1 MSRVLVRL
9 ALTAFLVAGCAGR
22 PETAEQEAVADS
34 LRAQALIEA
43 GNVALRAEDAATA
56 AKRFASAAVVRPDDP
71 AAFFGLGMALQRLGR
86 SDEARVAYAKARDL
100 QRGAGE
106 AGADAPRE
114 VRAVPTVHP

>member
-1 MSRVLVRL
+1 MSRSLALLVLVAL
-9 ALTAFLVAGCAGR
+9 AVTGCAEPPR
-22 PETAEQEAVADS
+22 TADREAVADS

-43 GNVALRAEDAATA
+43 GNAALRAEDAATA

-71 AAFFGLGMALQRLGR
+71 AAYFGLGMALQRLGR

-100 QRGAGE
+100 QRGAGT